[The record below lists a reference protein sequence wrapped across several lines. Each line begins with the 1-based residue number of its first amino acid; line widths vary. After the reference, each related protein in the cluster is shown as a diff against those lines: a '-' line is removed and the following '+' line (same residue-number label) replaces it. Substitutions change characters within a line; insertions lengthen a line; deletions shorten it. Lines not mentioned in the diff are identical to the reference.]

1 MSNLNNSNSA
11 SIYPISQGTFESVI
25 PFKFSLEPLYL
36 YEQYRGNKLLNE
48 VFERLNVFIRSN
60 YIEWLERYLEAM
72 SFEGSNNLYLA
83 FYAEN
88 YFGVK
93 RPLGSASL
101 NSYYDIEEMF
111 DTENTIY
118 DESSYYD
125 GKVGLKDFKK
135 YLQFR
140 LDYSYAVSNIQML
153 ASFAAKWVE
162 CELSDIQIVQSI
174 DSTTFYI
181 PQTFSSREFIKLI
194 FAYSNELGL
203 PFGCKIEFR
212 YRDISV
218 DNKV

>member
-1 MSNLNNSNSA
+1 MSKS
-11 SIYPISQGTFESVI
+11 SIYPISQGVFENVI
-25 PFKFSLEPLYL
+25 PFEFQLEPIYL

-48 VFERLNVFIRSN
+48 VFKRLNIFIHSN
-60 YIEWLERYLEAM
+60 YIGWLERFLEAM
-72 SFEGSNNLYLA
+72 SFEHSNNLYLA
-83 FYAEN
+83 FYAQN
-88 YFGVK
+88 YFGIA

-111 DTENTIY
+111 DSESVIY
-118 DESSYYD
+118 DESSFYD
-125 GKVGLKDFKK
+125 GKIGLRDFKK

-162 CELSDIQIVQSI
+162 CELSEIQIVQSV
-174 DSTTFYI
+174 DTTTFYI
-181 PQTFSSREFIKLI
+181 PQTFSSGEFIKLI
-194 FAYSNELGL
+194 FTYSNELGM
-203 PFGCKIEFR
+203 PYGCKIEFR

>member
-1 MSNLNNSNSA
+1 MSKS
-11 SIYPISQGTFESVI
+11 SIYPISQGVFENVI
-25 PFKFSLEPLYL
+25 PFEFQLEPIYL

-48 VFERLNVFIRSN
+48 VFERLNIFIRSN
-60 YIEWLERYLEAM
+60 YIGWLERFLEAM
-72 SFEGSNNLYLA
+72 SFEHSNNLYLA
-83 FYAEN
+83 FYAQN
-88 YFGVK
+88 YFGIA

-111 DTENTIY
+111 DSENTIY
-118 DESSYYD
+118 DESSFYD
-125 GKVGLKDFKK
+125 GKVGLRDFKK

-162 CELSDIQIVQSI
+162 CELSEIQIVQSV
-174 DSTTFYI
+174 DTTTFYI
-181 PQTFSSREFIKLI
+181 PQTFSSGEFIKLI
-194 FAYSNELGL
+194 FAYSNELGM
-203 PFGCKIEFR
+203 PYGCKVEFR